1 MGVGRSFRR
10 RGPGQRENIVEQGSY
25 GQFCPVAM
33 AAEVFCTRWTALVLR
48 EILCGST
55 RFNDIRRGVPRMSPT
70 LLSKRL
76 KELQKAGII
85 QTRRAKSSSVVEYA
99 LTESGEDLRPLV
111 MSLGMWGQR
120 WVESKLSLKNLDPSL
135 LMWDMRRHLD
145 PTPLPEKLCTIH
157 FEYPDLG
164 DARRHW
170 WLVIDKGFVDL
181 CLVDPGHEI
190 DLTITGS
197 LRAMTAVWMGVST
210 VQKEADAGALD
221 LHGDPKIA
229 RSMQK
234 WLGLSPF
241 AKEKSRVDMRAA

>member
-1 MGVGRSFRR
+1 
-10 RGPGQRENIVEQGSY
+10 VEQGSY

-76 KELQKAGII
+76 KELQKSGII
-85 QTRRAKSSSVVEYA
+85 YTKPARHAGGVDYM
-99 LTESGEDLRPLV
+99 LTQAGEDLRPIV
-111 MSLGMWGQR
+111 MSLGIWGQR

-145 PTPLPEKLCTIH
+145 PTPLPEKLCTIQ
-157 FEYPDLG
+157 FEFPELG
-164 DARRHW
+164 SGRRHW
-170 WLVIDKGFVDL
+170 WLIIDKGQVDL
-181 CLVDPGHEI
+181 CLVDPGHEV
-190 DLTITGS
+190 DLTVRGS
-197 LRAMTAVWMGVST
+197 LRAMTAIWMGVST
-210 VQKEADAGALD
+210 IEKEVKAGTID
-221 LHGDPKIA
+221 VEGDPKIA
-229 RSMQK
+229 RSMAK

-241 AKEKSRVDMRAA
+241 ASEKSRVDARAA

>member
-1 MGVGRSFRR
+1 M
-10 RGPGQRENIVEQGSY
+10 EQGSY

-33 AAEVFCTRWTALVLR
+33 AAEVFCRRWTALIMR

-85 QTRRAKSSSVVEYA
+85 HVRPAKPAGSVEYV
-99 LTESGEDLRPLV
+99 LTPSGEDLRPLV
-111 MSLGMWGQR
+111 MSLGIWGQR

-135 LMWDMRRHLD
+135 LMWDMRRQLD
-145 PTPLPEKLCTIH
+145 PTPLPEKLCTILFH
-157 FEYPDLG
+157 YPELD
-164 DARRHW
+164 DPRRHW
-170 WLVIDKGFVDL
+170 WLVIDKGYVDL

-190 DLTITGS
+190 DLTVTGS
-197 LRAMTAVWMGVST
+197 LRAMTAIWMGVST
-210 VQKEADAGALD
+210 VRKEVEAGTLD
-221 LHGDPKIA
+221 LAGDRKVA
-229 RSMQK
+229 GSMQQ

-241 AKEKSRVDMRAA
+241 AKEKNRADAA

>member
-1 MGVGRSFRR
+1 M
-10 RGPGQRENIVEQGSY
+10 EQGSY

-48 EILCGST
+48 EVLCGST

-76 KELQKAGII
+76 KELKKAGII
-85 QTRRAKSSSVVEYA
+85 YTRPTKQSGGVDYV
-99 LTESGEDLRPLV
+99 LTEAGEELRPLV
-111 MSLGMWGQR
+111 MSLGNWGQR
-120 WVESKLSLKNLDPSL
+120 WVESKLSLNNLDPSL

-145 PTPLPEKLCTIH
+145 PDPLPEARCTIH
-157 FEYPDLG
+157 FEYPELEG
-164 DARRHW
+164 PRRHW
-170 WLVIDKGFVDL
+170 WLVVDKGLVDL

-190 DLTITGS
+190 DLSVTGS
-197 LRAMTAVWMGVST
+197 LRVMTAIWMGLST
-210 VQKEADAGALD
+210 VDKEVDSGALD
-221 LHGDPKIA
+221 ITGDPAIA

-241 AKEKSRVDMRAA
+241 AAEKSRVDARAA